1 MSTLHEITG
10 QYLELYEMMES
21 ADELEMKIIADT
33 LDGMDGELEEKA
45 DGYAKIMAELDA
57 EAVKFEKEADRLAAR
72 AEQLHNRSKIL
83 KDRLKAAMILCDRRK
98 FKTDF
103 YSFAICKNGGVAPME
118 VDATA
123 VPDDYMKKIPDTS
136 KIREA
141 LNAGKIL
148 PFAELKDR
156 GEHLRIK

>member
-1 MSTLHEITG
+1 
-10 QYLELYEMMES
+10 
-21 ADELEMKIIADT
+21 
-33 LDGMDGELEEKA
+33 
-45 DGYAKIMAELDA
+45 
-57 EAVKFEKEADRLAAR
+57 
-72 AEQLHNRSKIL
+72 
-83 KDRLKAAMILCDRRK
+83 
-98 FKTDF
+98 
-103 YSFAICKNGGVAPME
+103 ME

-141 LNAGKIL
+141 LNAGEIL

>member
-1 MSTLHEITG
+1 MSTLYEITG
-10 QYLELYEMMES
+10 QYLELFKMMES
-21 ADELEMKIIADT
+21 ADNLEMKVITDT

-57 EAVKFEKEADRLAAR
+57 EAVKFENEADRLAAR
-72 AEQLHNRSKIL
+72 AEQLHNRSKVL
-83 KDRLKAAMILCDRRK
+83 KDRLKAAMILCNRK
-98 FKTDF
+98 KLKTDF

-118 VDATA
+118 VDEVA
-123 VPDDYMKKIPDTS
+123 VPDDYMKKIPDMS

-141 LNAGKIL
+141 LTEGKVL
-148 PFAELKDR
+148 PFATLKER

>member
-103 YSFAICKNGGVAPME
+103 YSFAICKNGGVAPMD
-118 VDATA
+118 VDEAA
-123 VPDDYMKKIPDTS
+123 VTEDYMKQIPDTT

-141 LNAGKIL
+141 LNAGEIL

>member
-83 KDRLKAAMILCDRRK
+83 KDRLKRAMILCDRK
-98 FKTDF
+98 KLKTSL

-118 VDATA
+118 VDETA

-141 LNAGKIL
+141 LNAGEIL

>member
-103 YSFAICKNGGVAPME
+103 THLQSVK
-118 VDATA
+118 TA
-123 VPDDYMKKIPDTS
+123 
-136 KIREA
+136 A
-141 LNAGKIL
+141 L
-148 PFAELKDR
+148 
-156 GEHLRIK
+156 LRWK

>member
-1 MSTLHEITG
+1 MSTLYEITG

-21 ADELEMKIIADT
+21 ADELEMKVIEDT

-45 DGYAKIMAELDA
+45 ENYAIIMAELDA
-57 EAVKFEKEADRLAAR
+57 EAAKFKKEADRLAAR
-72 AEQLHNRSKIL
+72 AEQLHGRSAML
-83 KDRLKAAMILCDRRK
+83 KDRLKRAMVLCDRKK
-98 FKTDF
+98 FKTNL
-103 YSFAICKNGGVAPME
+103 YSFAICKNGGAAPME
-118 VDATA
+118 VDDTA

-141 LNAGKIL
+141 LNAGKTL
-148 PFAELKDR
+148 TFAELKER

>member
-83 KDRLKAAMILCDRRK
+83 KDRLKAAMIICDRRK

-141 LNAGKIL
+141 LNAGEIL

>member
-72 AEQLHNRSKIL
+72 AEQLRNRIRVL

-141 LNAGKIL
+141 LNAGEIL

>member
-141 LNAGKIL
+141 LNAGEIL